1 MFPLFETIRIENGT
15 MQNLKWHQWRL
26 EHTFHSIYSTK
37 CQFILENIFIPNQY
51 RIGLIKL
58 RLLYDQSEYECQFS
72 KYETKKIDTLKVVV
86 DNSLSYDFKFT
97 NRDKIQNLY
106 KQKQNLDDIFIV
118 KNGLIT
124 DTSIANIAFFNGT
137 NWISPKFPILKGTSR
152 ERLIHENKI
161 QIANIKP
168 QQLKYFLSFKIFNAM
183 IDFDELNPISID
195 NIYF

>member
-37 CQFILENIFIPNQY
+37 CPFILENIFIPNQY

-58 RLLYDQSEYECQFS
+58 RLLYDQSEFEGNFSRYEP
-72 KYETKKIDTLKVVV
+72 KKIDTLKVVV

-97 NRDKIQNLY
+97 NRDKILNLY
-106 KQKQNLDDIFIV
+106 KQKQNLDDILIV

-124 DTSIANIAFFNGT
+124 DTSIANIAFFNGSK
-137 NWISPKFPILKGTSR
+137 WISPENPILKGTTR
-152 ERLIHENKI
+152 ERLINEKNI
-161 QIANIKP
+161 QIGTIKP
-168 QQLKYFLSFKIFNAM
+168 QQLKEFWSFKIFNAM
-183 IDFDELNPISID
+183 IDFLDQNPKPIE

>member
-1 MFPLFETIRIENGT
+1 MFPLFETIRIENG
-15 MQNLKWHQWRL
+15 MVQNLKWHHLRL
-26 EHTFHSIYSTK
+26 EHTFQAIYSTK
-37 CQFILENIFIPNQY
+37 CPFNLESIITPNEFCN
-51 RIGLIKL
+51 GLVKL
-58 RLLYDQSEYECQFS
+58 RFLYNKTDSICDFS
-72 KYETKKIDTLKVVV
+72 HYDSKKIETLKLVN
-86 DNSLSYDFKFT
+86 DDSLFYDFKFT
-97 NRDKIQNLY
+97 NRNKFISLY
-106 KQKQNLDDIFIV
+106 KLKQNKDDILIV
-118 KNGLIT
+118 KKGFIT

-168 QQLKYFLSFKIFNAM
+168 QKLKYFLSFKIFNAM